1 MLIDDIRRAAL
12 ARLQSLA
19 MTHWTAKISGQ
30 GELAGEAMTHLGRDA
45 LRHGSALHQT
55 TLVHVATNSIE
66 FLWLEDAGGLTSLH
80 RLRCS
85 PCDRHLSL
93 SHLADCPAPDS
104 VAFRSQLRRSILRS
118 LSAADCT
125 SGWLRANGRLELSAM
140 LLSLFPIAAS
150 ASVDEQRRHLAR
162 LICGAFTNRQ
172 ATAAAKSLGFDS
184 AEAGR
189 ATLRQLRLLCLEHIE
204 KVFSDRKEIARA

>member
-12 ARLQSLA
+12 VRLQSLA
-19 MTHWTAKISGQ
+19 MTHWTAKIVGQ

-45 LRHGSALHQT
+45 LRHGSAQHQT

-66 FLWLEDAGGLTSLH
+66 FLWLEDPGGRSSLH
-80 RLRCS
+80 RLRCG
-85 PCDRHLSL
+85 PCDCHRNL
-93 SHLADCPAPDS
+93 SHPVECPAPDG
-104 VAFRSQLRRSILRS
+104 VTFRSKLRHSILRV
-118 LSAADCT
+118 LSSADCT
-125 SGWLRANGRLELSAM
+125 GGWLRVNSRLELGA
-140 LLSLFPIAAS
+140 LLVSLFPIAAS
-150 ASVDEQRRHLAR
+150 APAEEQLRHLAR

-189 ATLRQLRLLCLEHIE
+189 ASLRQLCLLCLEHIE
-204 KVFSDRKEIARA
+204 TVFSDRKEIARA